1 MGLQFICFME
11 LFLNFDPASVYFR
24 GYVKHRGYEPLVH
37 SCLPTPC
44 RFTSEM
50 SPSGCVFSRINIST
64 LCSFQTQE
72 KRIFETSEVSVL
84 GQFVETMDFSKP
96 KF

>member
-1 MGLQFICFME
+1 MGLWLICFIE
-11 LFLNFDPASVYFR
+11 LFLNFDPASVCFR
-24 GYVKHRGYEPLVH
+24 GYVKRRGYEPLVH
-37 SCLPTPC
+37 SCLPAPC

-50 SPSGCVFSRINIST
+50 SPSGCVFSRNNVST

-84 GQFVETMDFSKP
+84 GHFVETADLSKP